1 MKRKNTLRIKSGRY
15 KRYAVCAVCMMM
27 LFLSACKIGNHE
39 IVVMN
44 ALGNRQVFKIGGT
57 AMGLKEAGIYLAN
70 YQNIYGSAY
79 GVDLWKHDFGDN
91 SLVEYVKAVTLEELT
106 QMVCMNLLAEARELS
121 LTEDELERVKAA
133 AAEYYGTLSEE
144 EIGYLD
150 VSENNIRQYYANYA
164 LARKLYNSLTS
175 GVNEEV
181 SEDEAR
187 VVEIMQ
193 IFVAEKAKA
202 SEVAGKLAG
211 GDDFATV
218 ASNYNE
224 LSSIQITAA
233 RDELPKEV
241 ESVVFQLDND
251 EISGMIQTQDGYYF
265 IKCLDKYNEEL
276 TEANKRNIVEKR
288 EKEAFD
294 DVYNEFIS
302 GLSTNLN
309 EELWNSLE
317 LNTGEAIKTD
327 CFFEVFSKHCG
338 DI

>member
-1 MKRKNTLRIKSGRY
+1 MKRKNALWKWAGRY
-15 KRYAVCAVCMMM
+15 KRCAVFTACIMM

-57 AMGLKEAGIYLAN
+57 AMGLKEARVYLTN
-70 YQNIYGSAY
+70 YQNIYGNAY

-106 QMVCMNLLAEARELS
+106 QMVCMNLLADARELS
-121 LTEDELERVKAA
+121 LTPEELEKVSAA
-133 AAEYYGTLSEE
+133 AEEYYGTLSAEE
-144 EIGYLD
+144 TRYLD
-150 VSENNIRQYYANYA
+150 VTEHDIRQYYENYA
-164 LARKLYNSLTS
+164 LAQKLYNSLTS

-181 SEDEAR
+181 SDDEAR

-193 IFVAEKAKA
+193 IFVSDEVKAG
-202 SEVAGKLAG
+202 EVADRLGSGA
-211 GDDFATV
+211 DFTTV
-218 ASNYNE
+218 ANNYNE
-224 LSSIQITAA
+224 LDSIQITAA
-233 RDELPKEV
+233 RDELPDEV
-241 ESVVFQLDND
+241 ENVVFQLDND
-251 EISGMIQTQDGYYF
+251 EISGMIHAKDGYYF
-265 IKCLDKYNEEL
+265 IKCVNKYNVEL

-317 LNTGEAIKTD
+317 LNTGEEIKTD
-327 CFFEVFSKHCG
+327 RYFEVFLKHCG